1 MSVTFDFRGKNFVVV
16 GASSGIGKQTALELS
31 QSGANVLAIGRNLER
46 LEALKRSSPVN
57 LVKHPPRIFTE
68 QLDVLTAR
76 AEDWSAVLENFTQVV
91 GRINGAVY
99 TAGIWG
105 LTPLNSFD
113 ETLAHKIFDT
123 SFWGAVNFLQ
133 TATRKKFSDGGA
145 SFVLMSSVA
154 GEFAG
159 KSLFAYSAA
168 KAAVQAA
175 VKSFAKEIIRNK
187 HRINSVAPALVKTE
201 MTQNELYTA
210 AVGDKVISNQLLG
223 AGTVEDVAGV
233 ILFLL
238 SERAAWITGQNFFV
252 DGGYIVGSY
261 T

>member
-1 MSVTFDFRGKNFVVV
+1 M
-16 GASSGIGKQTALELS
+16 GASSGIGRQAAIELS
-31 QSGANVLAIGRNLER
+31 HSGANVLAIGRNLER
-46 LEALKRSSPVN
+46 LNELKTNSPIT
-57 LVKHPPRIFTE
+57 LVKRPPRIFTE
-68 QLDVLTAR
+68 QLDVLTAQ
-76 AEDWSAVLENFTQVV
+76 AEDWSAVLENFTSTV
-91 GRINGAVY
+91 GRINGGVY

-123 SFWGAVNFLQ
+123 SFWGAVNFVQ
-133 TATRKKFSDGGA
+133 VATRKKFSDGGG

-154 GEFAG
+154 GDFAG
-159 KSLFAYSAA
+159 KSIFAYSAA
-168 KAAVQAA
+168 KAAVQTA
-175 VKSFAKEIIRNK
+175 VKSFAAEIIRNK

-201 MTQNELYTA
+201 MTQNEMYSA
-210 AVGDKVISNQLLG
+210 IRFDKMSSSQLLG
-223 AGTVEDVAGV
+223 LGTARDVAGM

-238 SERAAWITGQNFFV
+238 SDRAAWITGQNFFV

>member
-1 MSVTFDFRGKNFVVV
+1 MSVTFDFTGKNFVVV
-16 GASSGIGKQTALELS
+16 GASSGIGKQVTLELS

-46 LEALKRSSPVN
+46 LNELKKNSPIT

-68 QLDVLTAR
+68 QLDVLTATPD
-76 AEDWSAVLENFTQVV
+76 DWASALENFTSTV
-91 GRINGAVY
+91 GRINGGVY

-113 ETLAHKIFDT
+113 AALARKIFDT

-133 TATRKKFSDGGA
+133 TATRKKFSDGGG
-145 SFVLMSSVA
+145 SFVLMSSIA
-154 GEFAG
+154 GDFSS

-168 KAAVQAA
+168 KAAVQSA
-175 VKSFAKEIIRNK
+175 VKSFAQEIIRNK

-201 MTQNELYTA
+201 MMQNEMYA
-210 AVGDKVISNQLLG
+210 ANEEMISRHLLG
-223 AGTVEDVAGV
+223 LGTARDVAGM

-238 SERAAWITGQNFFV
+238 SDRAAWITGQNFFV

>member
-1 MSVTFDFRGKNFVVV
+1 MSVTFDFTGKNFVVV
-16 GASSGIGKQTALELS
+16 GASSGIGRQTAIELS

-46 LEALKRSSPVN
+46 LAELKQNSPIS

-68 QLDVLTAR
+68 QLDVLTATPDDW
-76 AEDWSAVLENFTQVV
+76 AEVLGNFTSTV
-91 GRINGAVY
+91 GRINGGVY

-113 ETLAHKIFDT
+113 EALAHKIFDT
-123 SFWGAVNFLQ
+123 SFWGAANFVQ
-133 TATRKKFSDGGA
+133 TATRKKFSDSES

-154 GEFAG
+154 GEFSG
-159 KSLFAYSAA
+159 KSIFAYSAA
-168 KAAVQAA
+168 KAAVQSA
-175 VKSFAKEIIRNK
+175 VKSFAAEIIRNK
-187 HRINSVAPALVKTE
+187 HRINSVAPALIDTE
-201 MTQNELYTA
+201 MTKNESCA
-210 AVGDKVISNQLLG
+210 AIRRDKMSSSQLLG
-223 AGTVEDVAGV
+223 VGTARDVAGM

-238 SERAAWITGQNFFV
+238 SDRAAWITGQNFFV